1 MAGSPTKQSVSN
13 QPLADSKQPLG
24 KQPSKGKGKAK
35 MAVQE
40 VDELSSDDDGSFS
53 LGSDSESESFTSSAY
68 SSEDDFVED
77 DDQDEVLD
85 LLKES
90 EDAGQTEYKTGL
102 RSGEPKRSL
111 NNAEYKIASG
121 KHNMP
126 GSSKDTAVKR
136 HKQ

>member
-1 MAGSPTKQSVSN
+1 MTRSPTKQ
-13 QPLADSKQPLG
+13 PDSKQPSD
-24 KQPSKGKGKAK
+24 KQLSKGKGKAK
-35 MAVQE
+35 MVVQE
-40 VDELSSDDDGSFS
+40 VDELSSDDGGSFS
-53 LGSDSESESFTSSAY
+53 LGSDSESESLPSSAF

-102 RSGEPKRSL
+102 RSGESKRPL
-111 NNAEYKIASG
+111 NNAENKFASG

-136 HKQ
+136 QKQ